1 MKSSTIALVVALSFY
16 FVGKAPAQVA
26 EDGTPYSFSFQVDDD
41 IPAVVMPGIDLMALL
56 AEDEIEEAEGMPF
69 RFGAPFD
76 VDLGLNNSGRW
87 DTLSNGDRL
96 WRIKIVCPGAYS
108 TNLIYSRYWL
118 PENARFYIYNE
129 DKSTVLGAF
138 TAKNNKEHGK
148 FATGLLR
155 GDACILEYN
164 EPGSVDQPG
173 RIDVSRVVHGYK
185 DILADFGDSGSCNN
199 NVNCPVGLPWS
210 DQIRSAAMIL
220 TGGGFR
226 LCSGVLLNN
235 VNQDLTPFF
244 LTANHCLGG
253 EETWVFMFNYESPNC
268 SNIDGPTTQT
278 VSGSTRL
285 ANRSAS
291 DFALLLLDE
300 TIPDEYDVYYSGW
313 SRLDTPGQSAVGIH
327 HPRGDIKK
335 ISFDYDPVTSTN
347 YLENTGTTHW
357 RVGDWEDGTT
367 EPGSSGSPLFDPNHR
382 VVGQLH
388 GGYASCTSITSDW
401 YGKFSLSWDGGSNPS
416 NRLRD
421 WLDPDNTGVTTLDG
435 LDERFIVF
443 DYPNGRPDLID
454 PLGGTT
460 IRVEISAGSQNP
472 VPGTGMLYYNSGPGW
487 ISTSMQVVSPN
498 VYDAVFPAFN
508 CGIEILYYFSA
519 ETDQSIILYDPPG
532 APGVSF
538 SAPSASSMIEIW
550 ADDFSTHTGWTGY
563 GGSAEWTR
571 GPAVGGSGND
581 GYGGPDPATDHS
593 PGFDDNVLGNDLT
606 SGNGGDYNS
615 GINSIY
621 WITSPAIDCSGKF
634 NVILTFYRWLGVE
647 RDLYD
652 HAYLQVY
659 GNGGWQTVFENGS
672 STIDESSWNLQTYDV
687 SSIADDHPG
696 FRVRFGLGTT
706 DGSWQY
712 CGWNIDDLSVT
723 GFGCDLEVLGA
734 CCDPGGS
741 CTLLSEPECQ
751 SAGGIFMG
759 GGTECLG
766 DVDGD
771 DIDGICDNC
780 PDNHNPGQE
789 NSDTDSYGD
798 ACDNC
803 PDEDNEDQADGDVD
817 GVGDVCDNCPDVYN
831 PDQEDSDGDG
841 IGDACD
847 VQEIPTLSEWGMLIL
862 ALLLLAAGT
871 VAVVRRRQTAPSKA
885 A

>member
-1 MKSSTIALVVALSFY
+1 MKSSTVALVVALSFY
-16 FVGKAPAQVA
+16 FAGKAPAQVA
-26 EDGTPYSFSFQVDDD
+26 EDGVPYSFSFQVDDD
-41 IPAVVMPGIDLMALL
+41 VPAVIMPGIDLMALL

-76 VDLGLNNSGRW
+76 VDLGLDNSGKW

-108 TNLIYSRYWL
+108 TNLIYSRYRL

-129 DKSTVLGAF
+129 DKSNVLGAF

-164 EPGSVDQPG
+164 EPASVYQPG

-185 DILADFGDSGSCNN
+185 DILAGFGDSGSCNN
-199 NVNCPVGLPWS
+199 NVNCPVGVPWA

-253 EETWVFMFNYESPNC
+253 EETWIFMFNYESPTC
-268 SNIDGPTTQT
+268 SNIDGPTNQT

-285 ANRSAS
+285 ASRSTS
-291 DFALLLLDE
+291 DFGLLLLDE

-313 SRLDTPGQSAVGIH
+313 SNLDTPGQSAVGIH

-382 VVGQLH
+382 IVGQLH
-388 GGYASCTSITSDW
+388 GGYASCSSITSDW
-401 YGKFSLSWDGGSNPS
+401 YGKFSLSWDGGSSPS
-416 NRLRD
+416 SRLRD

-443 DYPNGRPDLID
+443 SYPDGRPDIID
-454 PLGGTT
+454 PSGGTT
-460 IRVEISAGSQNP
+460 VRVEVSAGSQDP
-472 VPGTGMLYYNSGPGW
+472 VPGTGMFYYNGGSGW

-498 VYDAVFPAFN
+498 IYDAVFPAFD

-538 SAPSASSMIEIW
+538 SAPSASSMIEIF

-563 GGSAEWTR
+563 GGQAEWTR

-606 SGNGGDYNS
+606 SGSGGDYS
-615 GINSIY
+615 PGINSIY
-621 WITSPAIDCSGKF
+621 WITSPAIDCSGQF
-634 NVILTFYRWLGVE
+634 NVTLTFYRWLGVE

-659 GNGGWQTVFENGS
+659 GNGGWQTVFANGS
-672 STIDESSWNLQTYDV
+672 STIDEFSWNLQTYDV

-759 GGTECLG
+759 GGTECQG

-771 DIDGICDNC
+771 NIDGMCDNC
-780 PDNHNPGQE
+780 PDDPNPGQE

-803 PDEDNEDQADGDVD
+803 PDEDNEDQADIDVD

-831 PDQEDSDGDG
+831 PDQDDSDGDG

-847 VQEIPTLSEWGMLIL
+847 VQEIPTLSEWGMIVLM
-862 ALLLLAAGT
+862 LLLLTAGT
-871 VAVVRRRQTAPSKA
+871 VAVIRRHGLVSPAG
-885 A
+885 